1 MFFLGDNGCQVACEL
16 NGITLDRKG
25 RCWSLQTLTSK
36 CQPETVPVEVGIPGE
51 NGEGTKT
58 LANFAV
64 SFPCGYF
71 FGWVVK
77 FYWVSVE
84 CRLIR
89 LMKLYE
95 VIQETSIRF
104 YEIL

>member
-1 MFFLGDNGCQVACEL
+1 MFFFGDNGCQVACEL

-36 CQPETVPVEVGIPGE
+36 CQPETVPVEVGIPGKRRR
-51 NGEGTKT
+51 NKNLGKFCG
-58 LANFAV
+58 